1 MGSDQSQAAFAV
13 PQEYCDIVMKGGIT
27 SGVVYPLAL
36 TALAKKYRFSN
47 IGGTSAGAIAAA
59 AAAAAEYGRLSD
71 KGGFLRLATVPDEV
85 GPHLKSLFQ
94 PTPALKPLFDIFV
107 ALLES
112 RSAFGKIAGV
122 LRAAILG
129 YRKEAIIGGS
139 LGFFL
144 ALPLIAQGAA
154 FWPSLVLCILLV
166 TLGVAVALVW
176 RLIEAFKRDLP
187 DNDYGLCPGLRQDGG
202 EDEGF
207 TDWLTRLIDEAADRA
222 LDSAPLTFGEL
233 KKPPED
239 RRPIT
244 LMMMTTSL
252 MEKRPYTLPLDSG
265 REGDATYGFVFEIG
279 EWKRLFPERVIDY
292 LLKVCERDFQSQ
304 GEPGEF
310 YTFPHRDDL
319 PIVVAARMSLSF
331 PGLISAVPLWRRDY
345 KYASKPD
352 QQTLR
357 RCLFSDGG
365 LSSNFPIHF
374 FDKLLPNTPTFA
386 ISLDVFDPKR
396 HDPEDGDGRIWMF
409 RNPREGASLP
419 ILPFSG
425 FGDFLFRLVDA
436 AKDWQDNLQSVLPG
450 YRERIVHVGLSD
462 DEGGL
467 NIAMPEETVR
477 RLVALG
483 ERAGER
489 LADFDSDDMD
499 AHRWRRFLVAM
510 ARMEQ
515 TLDDLTRSCEGVAQT
530 SSGPTVESF
539 GRFLE
544 RYPAL
549 AREYEQTP
557 EVLNAMLTRAA
568 EIAEIGAQW
577 RDLPTIRSGRIP
589 QPDTNLR
596 ITAKP

>member
-1 MGSDQSQAAFAV
+1 MSSAQSQAAYAA

-27 SGVVYPLAL
+27 SGVVYPLAV
-36 TALAKKYRFSN
+36 TSLAKKYRLSN

-71 KGGFLRLATVPDEV
+71 KGGFARLATVPDEV
-85 GPHLKSLFQ
+85 GPRLKSLFQ
-94 PTPALKPLFDIFV
+94 PTPPLKPVFDIFV

-112 RSAFGKIAGV
+112 KSAVGKIAGV
-122 LRAAILG
+122 LRAAFLG

-144 ALPLIAQGAA
+144 AALLIAQGVA
-154 FWPSLVLCILLV
+154 FWPGLFLLILLV
-166 TLGVAVALVW
+166 TLGAVVALVW
-176 RLIEAFKRDLP
+176 RLITAFKRDLA
-187 DNDYGLCPGLRQDGG
+187 DNDYGLCPGIRQQGFQ
-202 EDEGF
+202 DEAF
-207 TDWLTRLIDEAADRA
+207 TDWLARLIDEAADRA
-222 LDSAPLTFGEL
+222 PDTPPLTFGDL
-233 KKPPED
+233 KKPPQD
-239 RRPIT
+239 ARPIT

-279 EWKRLFPERVIDY
+279 EWKKLFPDRVIDY
-292 LLKVCERDFQSQ
+292 LLKVCERDSPSQ
-304 GEPGEF
+304 GESGEF
-310 YTFPHRDDL
+310 YRFPHRDDL
-319 PIVVAARMSLSF
+319 PVVVAARMSLSF
-331 PGLISAVPLWRRDY
+331 PGLISAVPLWRRDPLY
-345 KYASKPD
+345 RSKVD
-352 QQTLR
+352 QETLR

-386 ISLDVFDPKR
+386 ISLDAFDPKR
-396 HDPEDGDGRIWMF
+396 HDPEKGDGRIWMF
-409 RNPREGASLP
+409 SKPREGARLP

-425 FGDFLFRLVDA
+425 LGDFLFRLVDA

-467 NIAMPEETVR
+467 NIAMKAETVR
-477 RLVALG
+477 KLVALG

-489 LADFDSDDMD
+489 LVEFNNSDMD

-515 TLDDLTRSCEGVAQT
+515 TLDDLTRSYEGVAQT
-530 SSGPTVESF
+530 SGPSVESF
-539 GRFLE
+539 HRFLE

-549 AREYEQTP
+549 AREYKQGP
-557 EVLNAMLTRAA
+557 EVLSAMLTRAA
-568 EIAEIGAQW
+568 ELAKIGAQW
-577 RDLPTIRSGRIP
+577 RDAPTVRSGKIP
-589 QPDTNLR
+589 HPDTNLR